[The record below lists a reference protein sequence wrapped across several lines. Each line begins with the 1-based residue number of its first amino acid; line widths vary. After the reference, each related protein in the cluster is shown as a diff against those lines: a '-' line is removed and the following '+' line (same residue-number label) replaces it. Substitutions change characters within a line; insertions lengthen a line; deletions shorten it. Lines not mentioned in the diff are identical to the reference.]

1 MSNKSPDS
9 KLAADNKTNSA
20 GSADKNRES
29 SMMQGNEQSAHDV
42 ETFVTCLNNDEELAP
57 QMVSL

>member
-1 MSNKSPDS
+1 M
-9 KLAADNKTNSA
+9 AIDNKTNSIC
-20 GSADKNRES
+20 SAEKNKET
-29 SMMQGNEQSAHDV
+29 SMMQGNEQGAPDV